1 MFYFR
6 NLCGN
11 EITKEEFVE
20 NFSKCY
26 FISDRY
32 DDRFN
37 LNTNKS
43 SKYVEDEICNVLH
56 NGVKN
61 TLDVKKILA
70 WKIGKIK
77 HYDSKKA
84 EEIIYAAD
92 WQGKD
97 NLCAKRYGRKM
108 DLTDLADYIC
118 NNFEELR
125 NTAVD
130 KPQHVLNLL
139 NDVLNEHR
147 IRGIGTVYLLALLFF
162 ISNGEYPIY
171 DRFAVK
177 AVNAIKNKNAIPE
190 KKGFLPDPIELPYR
204 NSAEFSSIMCTKMND
219 YINDLQSIF
228 GEEYKT
234 NRDIDRALW
243 VYGHAF

>member
-1 MFYFR
+1 MSYFR
-6 NLCGN
+6 DLNGN

-20 NFSKCY
+20 NYSTCY
-26 FISDRY
+26 FISDHY

-77 HYDSKKA
+77 HYNSENA
-84 EEIIYAAD
+84 EEIIFASD
-92 WQGKD
+92 WQND
-97 NLCAKRYGRKM
+97 IDLCVKRYGRKM
-108 DLTDLADYIC
+108 DLTGLADFIC
-118 NNFEELR
+118 NNFDDLR
-125 NTAVD
+125 KMSFDN
-130 KPQHVLNLL
+130 PQCVLNSL
-139 NDVLNEHR
+139 NDVLNENK
-147 IRGIGTVYLLALLFF
+147 IRGIGTVYLLTLLFF
-162 ISNGEYPIY
+162 ISGGEYPIY

-177 AVNAIKNKNAIPE
+177 AINAIKNQNATPGT
-190 KKGFLPDPIELPYR
+190 KGSLPDHVELPYR
-204 NSAEFSSIMCTKMND
+204 NSIDFSSIMCNQMKD
-219 YINDLQSIF
+219 YISDLQSIF